1 MSTQD
6 KAAPEIDYLKLVEDA
21 FSRHKYRTGTPTCI
35 AFKRGAEWLQ
45 EQFASTQQAEPPR
58 RLSPYDA
65 VAEAMR
71 LASLMGG
78 SIGMSD
84 VEKTRAYE
92 SRLRSHLI
100 EFIYPLE
107 SATAKAAIEQ
117 RSHELLREWIAK
129 GAELHSKVKPR
140 PEEPAQA
147 AGPAGWAAI
156 LIPTEWTPGGNAFK
170 QWCAEWFGPD
180 SDDDH
185 LMRAVRALLATAQP
199 KEQAAPAQAPLTNT
213 DIVRLWG
220 SRSDGPS
227 NGEIISFARQL
238 AAAWGVKLEGGE

>member
-6 KAAPEIDYLKLVEDA
+6 KAAPICPPRIIALLQEVADDEWQDKDGVPLDEDA
-21 FSRHKYRTGTPTCI
+21 RTALALI
-35 AFKRGAEWLQ
+35 
-45 EQFASTQQAEPPR
+45 ASTQQAEPPR

-140 PEEPAQA
+140 QE
-147 AGPAGWAAI
+147 GR
-156 LIPTEWTPGGNAFK
+156 
-170 QWCAEWFGPD
+170 
-180 SDDDH
+180 S
-185 LMRAVRALLATAQP
+185 
-199 KEQAAPAQAPLTNT
+199 
-213 DIVRLWG
+213 G
-220 SRSDGPS
+220 S
-227 NGEIISFARQL
+227 
-238 AAAWGVKLEGGE
+238 V